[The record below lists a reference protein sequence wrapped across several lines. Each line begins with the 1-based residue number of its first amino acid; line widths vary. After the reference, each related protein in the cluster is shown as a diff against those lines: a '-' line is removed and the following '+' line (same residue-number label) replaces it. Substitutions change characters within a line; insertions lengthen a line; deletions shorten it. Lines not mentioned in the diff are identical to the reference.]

1 MQKLFKITLR
11 NDYAFKRVFGVEE
24 NKDILQDLLECILD
38 IPPENI
44 AGLELMDKELHK
56 DSINDKTGVLD
67 VKLRLKNNTII
78 DIEIQNKWNSEFVQ
92 RTIFYWAKMYTENLK
107 TSEVYTKLPKCITIN
122 IVGEGFDLN
131 NLLHS
136 EYNVVEKHLND
147 RLSDE
152 LEIHFLNLAKVK
164 DEENIEHDEKKK
176 KLYNWLKFIET
187 DNKEVRSMLAENSE
201 MMKKANSTI
210 AVMEMSPKEKWLYEN
225 RMKYEYDKASWKH
238 VGYQEGIEEGIL
250 QGEIKGRQEGLQQG
264 FADGSYQKAIETAT
278 VFKRMG
284 IDIEKIAEGTGLSK
298 EAVEKL

>member
-1 MQKLFKITLR
+1 MEKLFKITLR

-24 NKDILQDLLECILD
+24 NKDVLQDLLECILD
-38 IPPENI
+38 IPPETI
-44 AGLELMDKELHK
+44 AGLELLDKEFHK
-56 DSINDKTGVLD
+56 DSISDKTGVLD

-78 DIEIQNKWNSEFVQ
+78 DIEIQNRWNSEFVQ

-107 TSEVYTKLPKCITIN
+107 TGEVYTKLPKCITIN

-131 NLLHS
+131 SLIHS

-164 DEENIEHDEKKK
+164 EQDENTESDEKKK

-187 DNKEVRSMLAENSE
+187 DDEEVRNMLAQESP
-201 MMKKANSTI
+201 MMRKANATI
-210 AVMEMSPKEKWLYEN
+210 EIMEMSPKEKWLYEN
-225 RMKYEYDKASWKH
+225 RMKYEHDKASWKH
-238 VGYQEGIEEGIL
+238 EGYQEGL
-250 QGEIKGRQEGLQQG
+250 DK
-264 FADGSYQKAIETAT
+264 GSYQKAIETAAA
-278 VFKRMG
+278 FKRMG

-298 EAVEKL
+298 EEVEKL

>member
-11 NDYAFKRVFGVEE
+11 NDYAFKRVFGSEE
-24 NKDILQDLLECILD
+24 NKDVLQDLLECILD

-44 AGLELMDKELHK
+44 ADLELLDKEFHK
-56 DSINDKTGVLD
+56 DSISDKTGVLD

-78 DIEIQNKWNSEFVQ
+78 DIEIQNRWNSEFVQ

-122 IVGEGFDLN
+122 IVGEGFNLN
-131 NLLHS
+131 SLIHS
-136 EYNVVEKHLND
+136 EYNVVEKHIND

-164 DEENIEHDEKKK
+164 EQQENIEQDEKKK

-187 DNKEVRSMLAENSE
+187 DNSEVREMLAENSE
-201 MMKKANSTI
+201 MMRKANSTI
-210 AVMEMSPKEKWLYEN
+210 DVMEMSPKEKWLYEN
-225 RMKYEYDKASWKH
+225 RMKYEHDKASWKH
-238 VGYQEGIEEGIL
+238 VGYQEGL
-250 QGEIKGRQEGLQQG
+250 DK
-264 FADGSYQKAIETAT
+264 GSYQKAIETAAA
-278 VFKRMG
+278 FKRMG

-298 EAVEKL
+298 EEVEKL

>member
-24 NKDILQDLLECILD
+24 NKDVLQDLLECILD
-38 IPPENI
+38 IPSENI

-78 DIEIQNKWNSEFVQ
+78 DIEIQNRWNSEFVQ

-107 TSEVYTKLPKCITIN
+107 TGQVYTKLPKCITIN

-131 NLLHS
+131 SLIHS

-164 DEENIEHDEKKK
+164 EQDENTESDEKKK

-187 DNKEVRSMLAENSE
+187 DDEEVRSMLAENSE
-201 MMKKANSTI
+201 MMRKANATI
-210 AVMEMSPKEKWLYEN
+210 EVMEMSSKEKWLYEN
-225 RMKYEYDKASWKH
+225 RMKYEHDKASWKH
-238 VGYQEGIEEGIL
+238 AGYQEGIERGL
-250 QGEIKGRQEGLQQG
+250 DKG
-264 FADGSYQKAIETAT
+264 AYQNKLETAKLMKKMNYPISDICT
-278 VFKRMG
+278 ISGLTKEE
-284 IDIEKIAEGTGLSK
+284 IEKL
-298 EAVEKL
+298 